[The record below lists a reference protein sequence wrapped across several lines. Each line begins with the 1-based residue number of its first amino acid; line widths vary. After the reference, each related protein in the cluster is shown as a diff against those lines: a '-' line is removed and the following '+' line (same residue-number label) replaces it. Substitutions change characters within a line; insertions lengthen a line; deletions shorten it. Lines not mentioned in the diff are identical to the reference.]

1 MLPKHTHT
9 LTKLSLLLLFAFL
22 LPFILSLSQLPSH
35 VAVVVVGWLVDV
47 VVVIVD
53 IAAASAAYTIDI
65 QNE

>member
-1 MLPKHTHT
+1 
-9 LTKLSLLLLFAFL
+9 LSLLLLFAFL

-47 VVVIVD
+47 VVVVVIVD